1 MGIEN
6 NQKILWSADNKNMFN
21 EFNFKVCSKVLS
33 FNFLCSVLSSIFFTW
48 LLACGLFLGLANFKR
63 RMQGIKCFELSL
75 ITILKLL
82 SQVTVYGKSFTINIS
97 NFNKLFPHNQA
108 AAHSLVCI
116 PYLYLQPLTFWFCF
130 QSKTQSVIYF
140 SPFSC
145 FINANFF
152 IKVANINCR
161 F

>member
-6 NQKILWSADNKNMFN
+6 NQQILWSADNKNMFN

-82 SQVTVYGKSFTINIS
+82 SQVTVYGQSSTINIS

-116 PYLYLQPLTFWFCF
+116 LFLYLQPFGFVF
-130 QSKTQSVIYF
+130 
-140 SPFSC
+140 
-145 FINANFF
+145 
-152 IKVANINCR
+152 KVKRKVWSILAPSLVLSMQISSLKLQT
-161 F
+161 

>member
-1 MGIEN
+1 MN
-6 NQKILWSADNKNMFN
+6 LILKFAQRFSASEQRDLY
-21 EFNFKVCSKVLS
+21 LS
-33 FNFLCSVLSSIFFTW
+33 YVFFTW
-48 LLACGLFLGLANFKR
+48 VLACGLFLGLADFKR

-82 SQVTVYGKSFTINIS
+82 SQVTVYGQSFTINIS
-97 NFNKLFPHNQA
+97 NFNKLFPHNKA

-116 PYLYLQPLTFWFCF
+116 LFLYIRYVWFCF
-130 QSKTQSVIYF
+130 QSKTQSLNVIVIYF
-140 SPFSC
+140 SPFPC